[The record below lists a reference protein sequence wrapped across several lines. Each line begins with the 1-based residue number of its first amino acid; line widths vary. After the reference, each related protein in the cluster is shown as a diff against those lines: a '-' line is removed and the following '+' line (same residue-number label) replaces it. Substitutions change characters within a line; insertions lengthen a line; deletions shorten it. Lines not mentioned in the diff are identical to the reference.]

1 MLDINKEIKQLLESG
16 FDDLDLIAFELQIP
30 LEQVVQCKRELEA
43 EKRKTITIEHK
54 SIKIENKVSIQ
65 KTSKMEKMREKF
77 KQLMSGTSKPK
88 VESPQKL
95 LQQDIRLI
103 EEVIR
108 NIKTKIE
115 EMVNLSKKEK
125 RAKVSEILM
134 ELIKI
139 ENSQLTLEQAE
150 EIFSLISSNDLN
162 GLKIEKGDRI
172 DYFVNEKRK
181 RISIQIVKAIG
192 IKQYEVESIEE
203 LRKLERKITPLMLRE
218 NPILAEQVKREIST
232 RIAAMQKKS
241 AVEKLRNNIPTD
253 IKSIIKDLI
262 NGTIDIVQAN
272 AIIDE
277 EARKKVASKPRTRFS
292 MTEEQER
299 KQILLQIRTAIIEKA
314 EEYPIKNPEDT
325 ILKVQELCGSDVG
338 TSISTVVRNL
348 ISRND
353 LKAAK
358 IICDG
363 FTGDDVQPEI
373 RSYIKILR
381 NEIRH
386 AEISNVVLA
395 GLNRKGIPKEDE
407 KYFELIEKGI
417 SMGNVKLE
425 AVSLGKSA
433 EGSKVTLADIWP
445 EQQIKSK

>member
-1 MLDINKEIKQLLESG
+1 
-16 FDDLDLIAFELQIP
+16 
-30 LEQVVQCKRELEA
+30 
-43 EKRKTITIEHK
+43 
-54 SIKIENKVSIQ
+54 
-65 KTSKMEKMREKF
+65 
-77 KQLMSGTSKPK
+77 
-88 VESPQKL
+88 
-95 LQQDIRLI
+95 
-103 EEVIR
+103 
-108 NIKTKIE
+108 
-115 EMVNLSKKEK
+115 
-125 RAKVSEILM
+125 M

-203 LRKLERKITPLMLRE
+203 LRTLERKITPLMLRE

-425 AVSLGKSA
+425 AGSLGKSA